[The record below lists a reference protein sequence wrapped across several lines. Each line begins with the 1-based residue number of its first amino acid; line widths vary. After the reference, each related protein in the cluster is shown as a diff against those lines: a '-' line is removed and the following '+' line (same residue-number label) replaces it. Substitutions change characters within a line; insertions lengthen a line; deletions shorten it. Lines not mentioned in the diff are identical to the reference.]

1 MKSILLVLSA
11 CALMA
16 FVPAEVTERL
26 NVSGPLELNNTTF
39 NLAWSD
45 HPRDN
50 YYIQEYLPEGETVDD
65 FNQMLTLHL
74 FVGETT
80 VEQGIGQKMREL
92 DERKETDPVC
102 NYAIMNNPDKTEY
115 MIDFLLGESE
125 GGATTV
131 VEFNVYRYKRVQ
143 VAKKKE
149 GLLVYAYSKRA
160 YMEDVTEFMQGLK
173 EARTT
178 YLNQVIEADMPEIKI
193 K

>member
-1 MKSILLVLSA
+1 
-11 CALMA
+11 
-16 FVPAEVTERL
+16 
-26 NVSGPLELNNTTF
+26 
-39 NLAWSD
+39 
-45 HPRDN
+45 
-50 YYIQEYLPEGETVDD
+50 
-65 FNQMLTLHL
+65 
-74 FVGETT
+74 
-80 VEQGIGQKMREL
+80 
-92 DERKETDPVC
+92 
-102 NYAIMNNPDKTEY
+102 